1 MKKFFTIAALGL
13 LALPL
18 SAQQDVKRYD
28 QKSLYETL
36 TKVEKK
42 SDRFNFYLN
51 MHSSFNAGWDGD
63 EFSSAAF
70 KMDQLRLEAKG
81 NINDWISYRWR
92 QRLNRSNNGSGTQDN
107 LSSSIDYAGVGFKVT
122 PDFQIFAGKQCAS
135 YGGIEFDLNPIEIYQ
150 YSDMIDYLSNF
161 MTGVNLIYNAVPTQQ
176 ICFQVLDSRSAKFD
190 EIYPNPAANIESSKA
205 SLVYTLNWNGAF
217 LDNAIKTRWSASYM
231 SEAREKLP
239 TDKFK
244 NRSLW
249 YYALGTEFNLGPVN
263 AFFDWMYSRESLD
276 RLGIVSNIVGGNAV
290 SDTKYMSYVWKINY
304 RVAPKWNLF
313 VKGMIEN
320 EGTYRASVN
329 DHQTVDKGKFRTAY
343 GYLGGIEYYPMKENL
358 HFFLTYIGRSY
369 DYTKA
374 TRQFGTKDY
383 STNTL
388 SLGFIY
394 QLQMF

>member
-1 MKKFFTIAALGL
+1 MKKLLFLAACGL
-13 LALPL
+13 LSLPL
-18 SAQQDVKRYD
+18 SAQQDVKPYN
-28 QKSLYETL
+28 QKTLYETL
-36 TKVEKK
+36 AKVEKK

-51 MHSSFNAGWDGD
+51 MHNSFNAGWDGD
-63 EFSSAAF
+63 KFSNAAF

-81 NINDWISYRWR
+81 NINDWIYYRWR

-107 LSSSIDYAGVGFKVT
+107 LSSSIDYAAVGFKVT
-122 PDFQIFAGKQCAS
+122 PNFAIFAGKQCAS

-161 MTGVNLIYNAVPTQQ
+161 MTGVNFIYDATPSQQ
-176 ICFQVLDSRSAKFD
+176 FCFQVLDSRSAKFD
-190 EIYPNPAANIESSKA
+190 EIYPNPGPQYSSSKA
-205 SLVYTLNWNGAF
+205 SLVYTLNWNGSFADG
-217 LDNAIKTRWSASYM
+217 LVKTRYSASYM
-231 SEAREKLP
+231 SEAREKLS
-239 TDKFK
+239 TDKYR

-263 AFFDWMYSRESLD
+263 AFFDWMYSREALD
-276 RLGIVSNIVGGNAV
+276 RLGIVSNIVGGQAV
-290 SDTKYMSYVWKINY
+290 SHTKYMSYVWKINY

-320 EGTYRASVN
+320 EGTYKASAGI
-329 DHQTVDKGKFRTAY
+329 DKGKFRTAY

-374 TRQFGTKDY
+374 AKAFGATDY
-383 STNTL
+383 STNTI
-388 SLGFIY
+388 SCGFIY